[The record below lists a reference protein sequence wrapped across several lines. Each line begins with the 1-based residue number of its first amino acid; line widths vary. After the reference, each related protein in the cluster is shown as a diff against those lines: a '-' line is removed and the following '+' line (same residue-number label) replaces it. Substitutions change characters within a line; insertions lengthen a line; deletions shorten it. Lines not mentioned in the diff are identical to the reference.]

1 MGRPRKQPARI
12 LTANIPLT
20 TWDDLDALRLTNRS
34 VWLNRVILDEIER
47 ESTGKDLHA
56 ARATLLKQQNDMM
69 DDPAQQIHRIPTSR
83 LAGAL
88 LSRIPEDKKRLRSDL
103 VRLIRDLNGRDS
115 Q

>member
-47 ESTGKDLHA
+47 ESTGKDLHQERQEAIKREVETMTNPA
-56 ARATLLKQQNDMM
+56 ARLSEVEDKQLLIAAM
-69 DDPAQQIHRIPTSR
+69 
-83 LAGAL
+83 
-88 LSRIPEDKKRLRSDL
+88 SRIPDSKKRLKNDL
-103 VRLIRDLNGRDS
+103 LRLILEIGGKK
-115 Q
+115 